1 MAADEAR
8 LRSNCPDRPSLRRE
22 DAAAEGT
29 IGRALSVALE
39 SGLGMTRRFGTCR
52 GARFDD
58 ERDDEDDE
66 ADGACPTYWAFI
78 AVTVWD
84 GGSKRRGESWSE
96 VIALPGG
103 VLRGPRLRPSES
115 V

>member
-1 MAADEAR
+1 
-8 LRSNCPDRPSLRRE
+8 
-22 DAAAEGT
+22 
-29 IGRALSVALE
+29 
-39 SGLGMTRRFGTCR
+39 MTRRFGTCR

-58 ERDDEDDE
+58 FWDEEDE

-78 AVTVWD
+78 AATVWD
-84 GGSKRRGESWSE
+84 GGSKRRGESLSE
-96 VIALPGG
+96 AVTLLGG